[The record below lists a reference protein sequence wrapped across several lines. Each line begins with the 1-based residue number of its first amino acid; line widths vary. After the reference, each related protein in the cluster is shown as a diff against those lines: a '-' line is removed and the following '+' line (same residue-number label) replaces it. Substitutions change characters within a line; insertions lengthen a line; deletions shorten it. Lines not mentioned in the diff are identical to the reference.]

1 MILSSVYII
10 DHFLFEN
17 AQVLNFGGH
26 NFYSF
31 SIDKELKKIYV
42 TVTQNQSYIPE
53 FWNKNIQN
61 ISAIVGSNGSGKTN
75 ILKAINKSYK
85 NKTKYYKSNF

>member
-10 DHFLFEN
+10 DHFLFEE

-31 SIDKELKKIYV
+31 SINKDLKKIYV

-61 ISAIVGSNGSGKTN
+61 ISAIVGSNGTGKTN
-75 ILKAINKSYK
+75 ILKAVWL
-85 NKTKYYKSNF
+85 